1 VDLLPLTF
9 LTAVPEGQIFGLN
22 TPMVITIAFQLL
34 NATVLAVLL
43 TWLLYKPVRKFLQNR
58 AERIQS
64 QLDRA
69 EQDMTQAATL
79 KDQYEASLDNIEQE
93 RVEVLEAAHKQA
105 VEKSRGVLQ
114 EGKREADAMRERAL
128 QSIQNEQAQVQDSV
142 KDYIIDLS
150 SAMAGK
156 IVAHV
161 IDPEIQDRLFAEAL
175 KELEDASWPT

>member
-1 VDLLPLTF
+1 MDVLPLTF
-9 LTAVPEGQIFGLN
+9 LTAVPEGQVFGLN
-22 TPMVITIAFQLL
+22 TETLITIVLQLL
-34 NATVLAVLL
+34 NASVLAGFL
-43 TWLLYKPVRKFLQNR
+43 TWLLYKPVRKFLQKR

-79 KDQYEASLDNIEQE
+79 KDQYEASLDGIEQE
-93 RVEVLEAAHKQA
+93 RVEILETAHKQA
-105 VEKSRGVLQ
+105 VEKTRNVLQ
-114 EGKREADAMRERAL
+114 EGKREADAMRDRAL
-128 QSIQNEQAQVQDSV
+128 QSIQNEQAQIQDSV

-156 IVAHV
+156 IVTHA

-175 KELEDASWPT
+175 QELEDTSWPT